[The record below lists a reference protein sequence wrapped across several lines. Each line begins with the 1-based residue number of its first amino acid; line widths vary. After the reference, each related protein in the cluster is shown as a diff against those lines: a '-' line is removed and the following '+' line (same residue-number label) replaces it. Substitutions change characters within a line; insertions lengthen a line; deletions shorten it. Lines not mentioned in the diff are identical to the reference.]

1 MTIILY
7 IIDIIY
13 YYLSFFNHCNLQIPD
28 ERDEELI
35 VAGWGLTDNKRD
47 NRGRA
52 FVKTVD
58 LRRRREP
65 ASILQKL
72 VVPYVPIAECR
83 ETRNY
88 KAFKKISST
97 RHLCAGGERGILN
110 ISHSLFSQFV
120 RPFEL

>member
-1 MTIILY
+1 M
-7 IIDIIY
+7 
-13 YYLSFFNHCNLQIPD
+13 
-28 ERDEELI
+28 
-35 VAGWGLTDNKRD
+35 TDNKRD

-110 ISHSLFSQFV
+110 ISHSLFSQFIDS
-120 RPFEL
+120 FTSFIYCDY